1 MADFKLEDLEAA
13 LKAEGVELDRDA
25 LARAW
30 RKVTNPGG
38 CEHCGQ
44 HVKVGVYITKTGKP
58 AKDDSDH
65 DALEHRFVTACCK
78 TEI

>member
-1 MADFKLEDLEAA
+1 MDIKLEDLEAA
-13 LKAEGVELDRDA
+13 LAAEGVELDRDL

-44 HVKVGVYITKTGKP
+44 HVKVGIYVSKKSGKP
-58 AKDDSDH
+58 VAGHGPNAK
-65 DALEHRFVTACCK
+65 FVTACCR